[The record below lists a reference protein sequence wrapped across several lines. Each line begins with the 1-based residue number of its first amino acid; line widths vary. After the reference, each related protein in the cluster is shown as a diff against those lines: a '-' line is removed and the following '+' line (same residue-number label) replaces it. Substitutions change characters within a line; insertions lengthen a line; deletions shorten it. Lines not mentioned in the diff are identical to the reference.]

1 MTDQELQEWYDNLS
15 YEDKANLAYANQ
27 YLN

>member
-15 YEDKANLAYANQ
+15 YEDKAHLAYANQ